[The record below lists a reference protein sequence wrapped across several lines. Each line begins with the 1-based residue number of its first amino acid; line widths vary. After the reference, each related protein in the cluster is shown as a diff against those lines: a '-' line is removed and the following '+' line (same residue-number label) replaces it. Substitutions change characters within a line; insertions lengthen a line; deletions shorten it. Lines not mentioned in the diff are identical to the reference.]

1 MPVDLSLNFV
11 TGETD
16 LLEKDRTALRS
27 MQLSFMAVEV

>member
-16 LLEKDRTALRS
+16 RLEEDWKFYISA
-27 MQLSFMAVEV
+27 APH